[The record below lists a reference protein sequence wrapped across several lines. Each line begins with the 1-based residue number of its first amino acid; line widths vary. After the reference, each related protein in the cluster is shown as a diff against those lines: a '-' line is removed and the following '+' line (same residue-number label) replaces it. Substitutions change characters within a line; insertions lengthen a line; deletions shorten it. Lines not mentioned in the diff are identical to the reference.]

1 MIITVEEPKHAA
13 AIEALLDASFGPDR
27 FSKTAYRLRDG
38 VDSIPA
44 LNLVA
49 IEHDEHGRE
58 VVVGTI
64 RYWPILVGGTTQSI
78 LLGPIAVAAHLQ
90 GSGLGS
96 KLIRMSL
103 NKAVALGHKSVILVG
118 DAPYYERFGFSRAL
132 TLGMQMP
139 GPVDMNRLLGLELVE
154 GSLAAAAGMIGK
166 PEQADAQE
174 VAIGATPV
182 MASVLAAPA
191 ANAPVLAGDTPA
203 PFSALFSRT
212 AAERLWT
219 DRVRRTDWFW
229 RDGLQAGAA

>member
-27 FSKTAYRLRDG
+27 FTKTAYRLRDG
-38 VDSIPA
+38 VDPIPA

-64 RYWPILVGGTTQSI
+64 RYWPILVGGTVQSI

-132 TLGMQMP
+132 TLGMEMP

-154 GSLAAAAGMIGK
+154 GALSGAAGMIGK
-166 PEQADAQE
+166 PEQTDAQDAA
-174 VAIGATPV
+174 VGAT
-182 MASVLAAPA
+182 
-191 ANAPVLAGDTPA
+191 PVLAGDTPV

-219 DRVRRTDWFW
+219 DHVRRTDWFW
-229 RDGLQAGAA
+229 RGGLQAGAA